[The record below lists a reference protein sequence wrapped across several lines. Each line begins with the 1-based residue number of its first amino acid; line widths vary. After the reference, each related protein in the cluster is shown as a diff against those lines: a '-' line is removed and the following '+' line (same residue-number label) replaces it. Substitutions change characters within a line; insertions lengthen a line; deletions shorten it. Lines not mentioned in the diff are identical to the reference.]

1 MVSKCPC
8 KGCEKR
14 YPGCHSKCSGY
25 ISWRAELDKRNAEIR
40 AEKEAETSY
49 WNGFLET
56 QKRMKRRPR

>member
-1 MVSKCPC
+1 MVSRCPC

-14 YPGCHSKCSGY
+14 YPGCHSKCEGY

-40 AEKEAETSY
+40 AEKEADTSY
-49 WNGFLET
+49 WNGVRET